1 MSCFWVNTIE
11 IIAKCKFYL
20 GCRKCI
26 CKVICFGSPFR
37 FRRKW
42 YIVILGRPNSNIV
55 TSCVFEHCENKGQ
68 GVIVFLITNQLRTI
82 ALIYAAWLCQN
93 TTIVFR
99 KLMIRC
105 ESHHS
110 IIIVGTYTPNQI
122 DRLDIQHGT
131 VHAHTYIATVAVWN
145 GINSKNGTTD
155 FNLWFNRCDNFGQC
169 FPYLSL
175 NDSPHTY
182 TKWYPIKSIYCESSD
197 EY

>member
-1 MSCFWVNTIE
+1 MNTIE
-11 IIAKCKFYL
+11 IIAKCKFHL
-20 GCRKCI
+20 RRRKCI
-26 CKVICFGSPFR
+26 CEVICFGSPFR

-110 IIIVGTYTPNQI
+110 IIIVGTYTPKPNWQTQYTARYCTNSHI
-122 DRLDIQHGT
+122 HIHCNSCRLIWHKQQE
-131 VHAHTYIATVAVWN
+131 WN
-145 GINSKNGTTD
+145 D
-155 FNLWFNRCDNFGQC
+155 WF
-169 FPYLSL
+169 
-175 NDSPHTY
+175 
-182 TKWYPIKSIYCESSD
+182 
-197 EY
+197 